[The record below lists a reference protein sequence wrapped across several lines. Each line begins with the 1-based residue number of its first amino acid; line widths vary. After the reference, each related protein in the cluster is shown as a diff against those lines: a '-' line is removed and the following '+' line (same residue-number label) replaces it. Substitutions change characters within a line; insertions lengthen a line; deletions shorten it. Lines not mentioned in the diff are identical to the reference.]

1 MNENSNELIEII
13 EDENK
18 KNEYSIYEYLKNT
31 PSVFIAVVSTIV
43 AIVTFFAKYITLISA
58 RKELEYWGIEPTYAS
73 FGDESLVFPVVISI
87 VYSFLTMLVTLLFT
101 ATYEAYLFDKKK
113 YLLVK
118 YYKRSQRKIARE
130 MKKKCRNTNEDSEEK
145 QYCEKYNLISSI
157 IKKLEKQSR
166 KDLFINSIPIVI
178 LLLMNSFLFV
188 QSNTLNS
195 KGEIWQNI
203 LGAFIIQII
212 TLWILSLFSNRKVL
226 NKKRLKE
233 ECTDATI
240 VMERI
245 AKSECKEYPM
255 LSFFTQGI
263 KSFLNNTN
271 ISLVVIIL
279 LMNCFSVCITTYLRP
294 IESENSIPITYV
306 DDIQYAIVY
315 QKGNQYFLEE
325 AESEW
330 QKDKSKLEYV
340 LKIYTNMQRIV
351 TTDDL
356 LINVFEYDDVEITRK
371 KNAE

>member
-178 LLLMNSFLFV
+178 LLL
-188 QSNTLNS
+188 
-195 KGEIWQNI
+195 I
-203 LGAFIIQII
+203 GA
-212 TLWILSLFSNRKVL
+212 
-226 NKKRLKE
+226 
-233 ECTDATI
+233 
-240 VMERI
+240 
-245 AKSECKEYPM
+245 
-255 LSFFTQGI
+255 
-263 KSFLNNTN
+263 
-271 ISLVVIIL
+271 
-279 LMNCFSVCITTYLRP
+279 
-294 IESENSIPITYV
+294 
-306 DDIQYAIVY
+306 
-315 QKGNQYFLEE
+315 
-325 AESEW
+325 
-330 QKDKSKLEYV
+330 
-340 LKIYTNMQRIV
+340 
-351 TTDDL
+351 
-356 LINVFEYDDVEITRK
+356 
-371 KNAE
+371 